1 MDRLDSADERKEILP
16 HTTDE
21 SNKGEASSAGNDNP
35 DTILEILQEHDLLDK
50 VSTDKM
56 LFLDFDINSA
66 TVSLQ
71 QGAKPSLPSWTQRH
85 KGKCV
90 QCGHDT
96 ESTHAKASVI
106 TVRSDYNALLIQ
118 DARREGLSPQ
128 RAMHDAS

>member
-21 SNKGEASSAGNDNP
+21 NNKAEASSAGNDHP
-35 DTILEILQEHDLLDK
+35 DTILEMLQEHELLDK
-50 VSTDKM
+50 VSTEKM

-71 QGAKPSLPSWTQRH
+71 QGAKPSLPLWTQRH

-90 QCGHDT
+90 QCGHDAK
-96 ESTHAKASVI
+96 SAHAKASVI
-106 TVRSDYNALLIQ
+106 TVRSDQ
-118 DARREGLSPQ
+118 DCVPISAG
-128 RAMHDAS
+128 